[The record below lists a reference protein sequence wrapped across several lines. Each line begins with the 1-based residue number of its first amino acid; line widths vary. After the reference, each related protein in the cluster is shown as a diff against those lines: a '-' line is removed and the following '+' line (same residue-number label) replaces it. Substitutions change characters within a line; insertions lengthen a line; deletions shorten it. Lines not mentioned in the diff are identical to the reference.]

1 VAEDGAVQAVGWLR
15 SVVFDA
21 VDPPRL
27 AEFWCAML
35 GVELD
40 HERSIPPDWFETK
53 IGRSGVLLAFQPL
66 PAGGHAKPRIRLDIE
81 VDELDGPSARAEALG
96 ARLLDVVHFKPS
108 EEHRV
113 FADPEGNEF
122 NLVLP
127 FPTDP
132 SGSD

>member
-1 VAEDGAVQAVGWLR
+1 MGWLR
-15 SVVFDA
+15 GVIFDA
-21 VDPPRL
+21 ADPAAL
-27 AEFWCAML
+27 ARFWCAVL

-40 HERSIPPDWFETK
+40 EELSQPPDWLQTTTR
-53 IGRSGVLLAFQPL
+53 RSGVLLGFQPV
-66 PAGGHAKPRIRLDIE
+66 PADGVRRPRVRLDLE

-96 ARLLDVVHFKPS
+96 AKLVQVVRVRPG

-127 FPTDP
+127 FGAPGE
-132 SGSD
+132 SA